1 MGNYY
6 LNSLAGNILKQN
18 SVRSRLE
25 PWSLMWEMIKQKPIL
40 GYSPNKEYFENNI
53 LYAESEYFLT
63 TWRYGFSGLL
73 AYILILFSLFYE
85 GFKMRFSKYG
95 FMVAMFTLVI
105 GITSFTNN
113 PLSDGMIYMMFAM
126 SAGLFFSQ
134 KNNSKIVSA

>member
-1 MGNYY
+1 
-6 LNSLAGNILKQN
+6 
-18 SVRSRLE
+18 
-25 PWSLMWEMIKQKPIL
+25 
-40 GYSPNKEYFENNI
+40 
-53 LYAESEYFLT
+53 
-63 TWRYGFSGLL
+63 
-73 AYILILFSLFYE
+73 
-85 GFKMRFSKYG
+85 MRFSKYG